1 MCGRYLRRSDKQ
13 RIAEWFK
20 LGEVPE
26 FALPPDYNVAPTT
39 FQPVIRLSREI
50 GGREMVLMRW
60 GLVPFHARSLAE
72 YKGISTIN
80 ARAESITGGIWKRLF
95 ERHRCLIPA
104 NGFYEWQTLTL
115 PSPAEPM
122 KPGKKPKVTK
132 KPFTF
137 SLPGTPLFAFAGV
150 WDAWRDPV
158 DGEWL
163 QSFAIITTEANELM
177 SSVHTRMPVLLHRQD
192 YARWLDRSPAAPLPL
207 DLLRAYESEEMSAS
221 AANPLVNNVRNN
233 GPEMPG
239 EPAGKKDEDGD
250 GTQQLPLN
258 SA

>member
-20 LGEVPE
+20 LGEVPD

-39 FQPVIRLSREI
+39 FQPVLRLSRET
-50 GGREMVLMRW
+50 GEREMVLMRW
-60 GLVPFHARSLAE
+60 GLIPFHAKSLAD
-72 YKGISTIN
+72 YKGVSTIN
-80 ARAESITGGIWKRLF
+80 ARAESITSGIWKRLF
-95 ERHRCLIPA
+95 ERHRCLVPA

-115 PSPAEPM
+115 PESSEPA
-122 KPGKKPKVTK
+122 KPGKKPKTEK

-150 WDAWRDPV
+150 WDAWRDPANH
-158 DGEWL
+158 EWL

-177 SSVHTRMPVLLHRQD
+177 STVHTRMPVLLHRQD
-192 YARWLDRSPAAPLPL
+192 YARWLDRSPDAPLPM
-207 DLLRAYESEEMSAS
+207 DLLRAYESDEMSA
-221 AANPLVNNVRNN
+221 APANPLVNNVRNN
-233 GPEMPG
+233 GPEMLDV
-239 EPAGKKDEDGD
+239 PADEKKDDDGA
-250 GTQQLPLN
+250 QQLPLN